1 MPKLNRLMVDETQ
14 IKSFEHP
21 VRIYYEDTDTG
32 GIVYYA
38 NYLKF
43 AERAR
48 TEMLRSLGIE
58 NSTLLNE
65 QRVAFAVKECSADYI
80 KPAVLD
86 DALNIIT
93 TVESLGGA
101 SMRLIQDIF
110 RGQERLVAIKV
121 RLACMNIDTGQACR
135 LPGEVRSVMAEFG
148 KAK

>member
-1 MPKLNRLMVDETQ
+1 MADLPGQT
-14 IKSFEHP
+14 FEHP

-48 TEMLRSLGIE
+48 TEMLRYFGIE

-65 QRVAFAVKECSADYI
+65 QRIAFAVKECSANFI

-86 DALNIIT
+86 DELNVVT
-93 TVESLGGA
+93 KVEEVGGA

-110 RGQERLVAIKV
+110 RGQEHLVAITV
-121 RLACMNIDTGQACR
+121 RLACVKIDTGQPGR
-135 LPGEVRSVMAEFG
+135 LPKEVRAVMG
-148 KAK
+148 SHRVAK

>member
-1 MPKLNRLMVDETQ
+1 MADQPTHVFQ
-14 IKSFEHP
+14 HP

-48 TEMLRSLGIE
+48 TEMLRSFGIE

-65 QRVAFAVKECSADYI
+65 QRIAFAVKECSANYI

-86 DALNIIT
+86 DELNVVT
-93 TVESLGGA
+93 TVEKVGGA

-110 RGQERLVAIKV
+110 RGQEHLVAITV
-121 RLACMNIDTGQACR
+121 RLACMNIDTGQPGR
-135 LPGEVRSVMAEFG
+135 LPADVRAVMGNIGAV
-148 KAK
+148 K

>member
-1 MPKLNRLMVDETQ
+1 MADGIQ
-14 IKSFEHP
+14 IKTFEHP
-21 VRIYYEDTDTG
+21 VRVYYEDTDTG

-65 QRVAFAVKECSADYI
+65 QRVAFAVKKCSADYI

-86 DALNIIT
+86 DALNVVT
-93 TVESLGGA
+93 TVENLGGA

-110 RGQERLVAIKV
+110 RGQERLVAITV
-121 RLACMNIDTGQACR
+121 RLACMNIDTGQPCR
-135 LPGEVRSVMAEFG
+135 LPREVRAVMGEFSQ
-148 KAK
+148 AK

>member
-1 MPKLNRLMVDETQ
+1 MTEPTTANNFKH
-14 IKSFEHP
+14 S

-48 TEMLRSLGIE
+48 TEMLRAFGIE

-86 DALNIIT
+86 DELNIVT
-93 TVESLGGA
+93 SVEHLGGA

-110 RGQERLVAIKV
+110 RGQEHLVAIKV
-121 RLACMNIDTGQACR
+121 RLACMNIDTGQPCR
-135 LPGEVRSVMAEFG
+135 LPKEVRAVMG
-148 KAK
+148 

>member
-1 MPKLNRLMVDETQ
+1 MADQQGQT
-14 IKSFEHP
+14 FEHP

-48 TEMLRSLGIE
+48 TEMLRSFGIE

-65 QRVAFAVKECSADYI
+65 QRIAFAVKECNANFI

-86 DALNIIT
+86 DELNVIT
-93 TVESLGGA
+93 KVIEVGGA

-110 RGQERLVAIKV
+110 RGQEHLVAINV
-121 RLACMNIDTGQACR
+121 RLACVKIDTGQPGR
-135 LPGEVRSVMAEFG
+135 LPTEVRAVMSSLGAVE
-148 KAK
+148 

>member
-1 MPKLNRLMVDETQ
+1 MADALQTKT
-14 IKSFEHP
+14 FEHP
-21 VRIYYEDTDTG
+21 VRVYYEDTDTG

-86 DALNIIT
+86 DALNVVT
-93 TVESLGGA
+93 TVENVGGA

-110 RGQERLVAIKV
+110 RGQERLVAITV
-121 RLACMNIDTGQACR
+121 RLACMNIDTGQPCR
-135 LPGEVRSVMAEFG
+135 LPHEVRTVMGQLNNEN
-148 KAK
+148 K

>member
-1 MPKLNRLMVDETQ
+1 MGEASD
-14 IKSFEHP
+14 IKVFEHP

-48 TEMLRSLGIE
+48 TEMLRTLGIE

-65 QRVAFAVKECSADYI
+65 KRVAFAVKECGANYI

-86 DALNIIT
+86 DALNIVT
-93 TVESLGGA
+93 RVEHMGGA

-110 RGQERLVAIKV
+110 RGQERLVAITV
-121 RLACMNIDTGQACR
+121 RLACMNVDTGQPCR
-135 LPGEVRSVMAEFG
+135 LPEEVRAVMGNFSE
-148 KAK
+148 AK

>member
-1 MPKLNRLMVDETQ
+1 MTKPTTANNFKH
-14 IKSFEHP
+14 S

-48 TEMLRSLGIE
+48 TEMLRAFGIE

-86 DALNIIT
+86 DELNIVT
-93 TVESLGGA
+93 SVEHLGGA

-110 RGQERLVAIKV
+110 RGQEHLVAIKV
-121 RLACMNIDTGQACR
+121 RLACMNIDTGQPCR
-135 LPGEVRSVMAEFG
+135 LPKEVRAVMG
-148 KAK
+148 

>member
-1 MPKLNRLMVDETQ
+1 MADGMQTK
-14 IKSFEHP
+14 IFEHP
-21 VRIYYEDTDTG
+21 VRVYYEDTDTG

-86 DALNIIT
+86 DALTIVT
-93 TVESLGGA
+93 SVENVGGA

-110 RGQERLVAIKV
+110 RGQERLVAITV
-121 RLACMNIDTGQACR
+121 RLACMNIDTGQPCR
-135 LPGEVRSVMAEFG
+135 LPHEVRTVMGQLNNENE
-148 KAK
+148 

>member
-1 MPKLNRLMVDETQ
+1 MADGMRVKT
-14 IKSFEHP
+14 FEHP
-21 VRIYYEDTDTG
+21 VRVYYEDTDTG

-48 TEMLRSLGIE
+48 TEMLRTLGIE

-86 DALNIIT
+86 DALNVVT
-93 TVESLGGA
+93 TVEHLGGA

-110 RGQERLVAIKV
+110 RGQERLVAITV
-121 RLACMNIDTGQACR
+121 RLACMNIDTGLPCR
-135 LPGEVRSVMAEFG
+135 LPREVRAVMSQLNN
-148 KAK
+148 

>member
-1 MPKLNRLMVDETQ
+1 MLKTIARQRTAAWRPHQQSLLDQIRLN
-14 IKSFEHP
+14 
-21 VRIYYEDTDTG
+21 TG

-86 DALNIIT
+86 DALNVVT
-93 TVESLGGA
+93 TVENVGGA

-110 RGQERLVAIKV
+110 RGQERLVAITV
-121 RLACMNIDTGQACR
+121 RLACMNIDTGQPCR
-135 LPGEVRSVMAEFG
+135 LPHEVRTVMGQLNNEN
-148 KAK
+148 K

>member
-1 MPKLNRLMVDETQ
+1 MTPHQ
-14 IKSFEHP
+14 FP
-21 VRIYYEDTDTG
+21 VTVYYEDTDTG

-86 DALNIIT
+86 DALNVVT
-93 TVESLGGA
+93 TVENVGGA

-110 RGQERLVAIKV
+110 RGQERLVAITV
-121 RLACMNIDTGQACR
+121 RLACMNIDTGQPCR
-135 LPGEVRSVMAEFG
+135 LPHEVRTVMGQLNNEN
-148 KAK
+148 K

>member
-1 MPKLNRLMVDETQ
+1 MPDQVVAST
-14 IKSFEHP
+14 FEHT

-48 TEMLRSLGIE
+48 TEMLRSFGIE
-58 NSTLLNE
+58 NSALLNE

-86 DALNIIT
+86 DELNVVT
-93 TVESLGGA
+93 SVENLGGA

-110 RGQERLVAIKV
+110 RGQELLVAIKV
-121 RLACMNIDTGQACR
+121 RLACMNVDTGQPCR
-135 LPGEVRSVMAEFG
+135 LPSEVRAIMGRFN
-148 KAK
+148 K

>member
-1 MPKLNRLMVDETQ
+1 MADGMRVKT
-14 IKSFEHP
+14 FEHP
-21 VRIYYEDTDTG
+21 VRVYYEDTDTG

-48 TEMLRSLGIE
+48 TEMLRTLGIE

-86 DALNIIT
+86 DALNVVT
-93 TVESLGGA
+93 TVEHLGGA

-110 RGQERLVAIKV
+110 RGQERLVAITV
-121 RLACMNIDTGQACR
+121 RLACMNIDTGQPCR
-135 LPGEVRSVMAEFG
+135 LPREVRAVMGELSET
-148 KAK
+148 K

>member
-1 MPKLNRLMVDETQ
+1 MADGMQTKT
-14 IKSFEHP
+14 FEHP

-86 DALNIIT
+86 DALNVVT
-93 TVESLGGA
+93 AVENLGGA

-110 RGQERLVAIKV
+110 RGQERLVAITV
-121 RLACMNIDTGQACR
+121 RLACMNIDTGQPCR
-135 LPGEVRSVMAEFG
+135 LPREVRAVMDEFS

>member
-1 MPKLNRLMVDETQ
+1 MADPSAQM
-14 IKSFEHP
+14 FEHP

-48 TEMLRSLGIE
+48 TEMLRSFGIE

-65 QRVAFAVKECSADYI
+65 QRVAFAVKECCANYI

-86 DALNIIT
+86 DELNVVT
-93 TVESLGGA
+93 TIENLGGA

-110 RGQERLVAIKV
+110 RGQEHLVAITV
-121 RLACMNIDTGQACR
+121 RLACMNIDTGQPCR
-135 LPGEVRSVMAEFG
+135 LPKEVRAVMG
-148 KAK
+148 QNSKTN

>member
-1 MPKLNRLMVDETQ
+1 MADALQTKT
-14 IKSFEHP
+14 FEHP
-21 VRIYYEDTDTG
+21 VRVYYEDTDTG

-86 DALNIIT
+86 DALNVVT
-93 TVESLGGA
+93 TVENVGGA

-110 RGQERLVAIKV
+110 RGQERLVAITV
-121 RLACMNIDTGQACR
+121 RLACMNIDTGQPCR
-135 LPGEVRSVMAEFG
+135 LPHEVRTVMGHLNNEN
-148 KAK
+148 K